1 MIGDDDD
8 DDDNEAGS
16 STLEALDVD
25 DLLNLDDDEDID
37 DVVLLPQLTLLFDSL
52 VACLDMLCLFVF

>member
-1 MIGDDDD
+1 MIGEDDDD
-8 DDDNEAGS
+8 DDEAGS

-52 VACLDMLCLFVF
+52 AACLDMLCLFVF